1 MQLNEKLKELRM
13 KKGQSLQ
20 AVADAVGVSKAHVW
34 ELEKGTSKNPGLE
47 LLVKLATHFG
57 VTIAYLTDEDSE
69 PKDAAAMQFF
79 REYDGK
85 LSQEDWEVL
94 KTMASR
100 LKDN

>member
-1 MQLNEKLKELRM
+1 MHLNEKLKELRM
-13 KKGQSLQ
+13 KNGQSLQ
-20 AVADAVGVSKAHVW
+20 MVADAVGVSKAHIW

-47 LLVKLATHFG
+47 LLVKLASHFG
-57 VTIAYLTDEDSE
+57 VTIAYLTDEVTE

-85 LSQEDWEVL
+85 LSREDWEVL

-100 LKDN
+100 LKDS